1 MAEEETSVV
10 AEEVAR
16 VRGVVAS
23 NMERLISESEFSKSE
38 VARRAGVARSMLYY
52 VIGCEKAATT
62 DFLAQVATV
71 LDVEIEEFF
80 KSA

>member
-1 MAEEETSVV
+1 
-10 AEEVAR
+10 
-16 VRGVVAS
+16 
-23 NMERLISESEFSKSE
+23 
-38 VARRAGVARSMLYY
+38 MLYY